1 MSAMAGY
8 HSRTKARRPF
18 YDPSKHHNWTLA
30 FKVYMRASE
39 PLALQILEGVH
50 ERPDPTDEKAPTLQ
64 RTFVQGTGD
73 LITATLEVD
82 ESSAS
87 EEDDMDL
94 LSKQLELA
102 FDQTIS
108 DDTTIIMAGDED
120 PKAVTAAQESK
131 VKTPKPRDAV
141 GSAAGAATAAAGAQ
155 VEGGKKPP
163 LPTMRTT
170 PAEEKAQKEL
180 KELRLRMD
188 GLLWLCPTTDPSA
201 RT

>member
-18 YDPSKHHNWTLA
+18 YDPSKHHNWTIA

-131 VKTPKPRDAV
+131 VKTPKPRDAA
-141 GSAAGAATAAAGAQ
+141 GSAAGAAAAAAGAQ
-155 VEGGKKPP
+155 EEGGKKPP

-180 KELRLRMD
+180 KELRLRME
-188 GLLWLCPTTDPSA
+188 LQA
-201 RT
+201 